1 LASPPIES
9 EMVLDLGRYELR
21 RGDRAVRLEKQP
33 MELLILLVENQGQLV
48 TREQIVVRLWEAP
61 SAVDT
66 ERSINTAIRKIRLVL
81 RDDPDKPR
89 FVQTVVGK
97 GYRFIAPVRLI
108 RPEGPPVAAIPLAP
122 PPAAA
127 LPMQPAHHP
136 AHLPLVRW
144 LLFAGAFALAAA
156 LAASIWPHRPAAN
169 PIQSLAVLPLQNLSG
184 EPTQDYV
191 ADGMTDELI
200 TSLAGIRSLR
210 VISRTTAMQYRNTH
224 RPLPGIAAE
233 LHVDAIVEGS
243 VVRSGERVRITA
255 QLIQA
260 RTDRHLWARSYEGSL
275 RDLLALERE
284 VARSIANEV
293 RSALTPT
300 ELAHFGKAIPFDPE
314 AYQAYLK
321 GRYYWN
327 DRTAES
333 LKKSLAL
340 FDQAVARDPRNPLP
354 YAGQADAYNMF
365 GNYQLLP
372 PGQAFPKAE
381 EAARKALSI
390 DDSLAEAHASLG
402 FARYQYDWDWSGAEG
417 EFRRAIELSP
427 SYATAHQWYA
437 EFLTATG
444 RFDEALSQIRYAQ
457 ALDPLSLP
465 ISSNVGRLLYLAGR
479 YDQAIAEL
487 KNSIELHPQHAYSR
501 IYLGMA
507 YEQKQMYPQ
516 ALAEFKKAAD
526 LLSLKY
532 FVGVAHVDALM
543 GRRQDAER
551 ILQHWEAPLD
561 GGADPFLL
569 AGVYAAL
576 GDHPKAFALLE
587 RAYAEHSFLMCFIR
601 VMPWMDP
608 LRPDPQFARLLS
620 RMGLPQQ

>member
-9 EMVLDLGRYELR
+9 ELVLDLGRYELR
-21 RGDRAVRLEKQP
+21 REDRSVRLEKQP

-48 TREQIVVRLWEAP
+48 TREQIVARLWDAP
-61 SAVDT
+61 AALDT
-66 ERSINTAIRKIRLVL
+66 ERSINTAIRKIRLAL

-97 GYRFIAPVRLI
+97 GYRFISPVRVI
-108 RPEGPPVAAIPLAP
+108 QPERQAPPAMPPAPSPVAG
-122 PPAAA
+122 
-127 LPMQPAHHP
+127 LPMEPAHRRL
-136 AHLPLVRW
+136 ARQ
-144 LLFAGAFALAAA
+144 LFAAGAVVIAVALAAG
-156 LAASIWPHRPAAN
+156 LWSRRPAAN
-169 PIQSLAVLPLQNLSG
+169 TIQALAVLPLQNLSG
-184 EPTQDYV
+184 DASQDYF

-210 VISRTTAMQYRNTH
+210 VISRTTAMQYRSTH

-260 RTDRHLWARSYEGSL
+260 RTDRHLWARSYEGSV
-275 RDLLALERE
+275 RDLLTLERE
-284 VARSIANEV
+284 VARSIAGEV
-293 RSALTPT
+293 RAALTPV
-300 ELAHFGKAIPFDPE
+300 EQAHFAKATPFDPE

-340 FDQAVARDPRNPLP
+340 FDQAVARDPRSPLP
-354 YAGQADAYNMF
+354 YAGRADAYNII
-365 GNYQLLP
+365 GNYGLLP
-372 PGQAFPKAE
+372 PMQAFPKAE
-381 EAARKALSI
+381 EAARKALEL

-402 FARYQYDWDWSGAEG
+402 FATFHYDWDWSGAER

-437 EFLTATG
+437 EFLTASG

-465 ISSNVGRLLYLAGR
+465 ISSNVGRVLYFARR

-487 KNSIELHPQHAYSR
+487 QNSIELHPSYAYSR
-501 IYLGMA
+501 IHLGMA
-507 YEQKQMYPQ
+507 YEEKHMYPQ
-516 ALAEFKKAAD
+516 AISEFKKAAD
-526 LLSLKY
+526 LLSAKY
-532 FVGVAHVDALM
+532 PVGVAHVDALT
-543 GRRQDAER
+543 GRRQDARR
-551 ILQHWEAPLD
+551 ILEHLEGPPDA
-561 GGADPFLL
+561 GADPFSL
-569 AGVYAAL
+569 AGISAAL
-576 GDHPKAFALLE
+576 GDRPKAFSLLE
-587 RAYAEHSFLMCFIR
+587 RAYAEHSALLCFIR
-601 VMPWMDP
+601 VSPWMDP
-608 LRPDPQFARLLS
+608 LRADPQFARLLS

>member
-1 LASPPIES
+1 
-9 EMVLDLGRYELR
+9 MLDLGRYELR
-21 RGDRAVRLEKQP
+21 REDRSVRLEKQP

-48 TREQIVVRLWEAP
+48 TREQIVVRLWDAP
-61 SAVDT
+61 AALDT
-66 ERSINTAIRKIRLVL
+66 ERSINTAIRKIRLAL

-97 GYRFIAPVRLI
+97 GYRFISPVRVIQPERQPFQLCRR
-108 RPEGPPVAAIPLAP
+108 RPLLLPPCRWNQPTARLTAGWRGSSLQPGPLSLRWRWRPVSGRGGPP
-122 PPAAA
+122 
-127 LPMQPAHHP
+127 
-136 AHLPLVRW
+136 
-144 LLFAGAFALAAA
+144 
-156 LAASIWPHRPAAN
+156 AN
-169 PIQSLAVLPLQNLSG
+169 TIQALAVLPLQNLSG
-184 EPTQDYV
+184 DASQDYV

-210 VISRTTAMQYRNTH
+210 VISRTTAMQYRSTH

-260 RTDRHLWARSYEGSL
+260 RTDRHLWARSYEGSV

-284 VARSIANEV
+284 VARSIAGEV
-293 RSALTPT
+293 RAALTPV
-300 ELAHFGKAIPFDPE
+300 EQAHFAKAIPFDPE

-354 YAGQADAYNMF
+354 YAGRADAYNII
-365 GNYQLLP
+365 GNYGLLP
-372 PGQAFPKAE
+372 PMQAFPKAE
-381 EAARKALSI
+381 EAARKALEL

-402 FARYQYDWDWSGAEG
+402 FATFHYDWDWSGAER

-437 EFLTATG
+437 EFLTASG

-465 ISSNVGRLLYLAGR
+465 ISSNVGRVLYFARR

-487 KNSIELHPQHAYSR
+487 QNSIELHPSYAYSR
-501 IYLGMA
+501 IHLGMA
-507 YEQKQMYPQ
+507 YEEKHMYPQ
-516 ALAEFKKAAD
+516 ALSEFKKAAD
-526 LLSLKY
+526 LLSAKY
-532 FVGVAHVDALM
+532 PVGVAHVDALM
-543 GRRQDAER
+543 GRRQDARR
-551 ILQHWEAPLD
+551 ILQHLEGPPD
-561 GGADPFLL
+561 EGADPFSL
-569 AGVYAAL
+569 AGISAAL
-576 GDHPKAFALLE
+576 GDRPKAFSLLE
-587 RAYAEHSFLMCFIR
+587 RAYAEHSALLCFIR
-601 VMPWMDP
+601 VSPWMDP
-608 LRPDPQFARLLS
+608 LRADPQFARLLS